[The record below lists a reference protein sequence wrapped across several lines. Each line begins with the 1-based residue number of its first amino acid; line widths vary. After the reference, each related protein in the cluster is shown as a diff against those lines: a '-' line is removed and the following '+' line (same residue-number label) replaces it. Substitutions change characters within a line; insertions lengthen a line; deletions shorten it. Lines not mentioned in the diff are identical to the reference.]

1 MKIVV
6 TGANG
11 NIGAHIVREL
21 LQRGQEVV
29 AYDRQPTSIHGPEVQ
44 YIRGDRRNAEQYIET
59 MQALKPDAA
68 FEMTC
73 FTAEDARVS
82 IQAFRGVQHFITA
95 STVCTYGKRF
105 ERMPIRECDT
115 FTPWTDYGIN
125 KHEADLVYQ
134 QAWKDEGFPVTM
146 MKPCTSYSEMS
157 GALRSF
163 ATEHTWIDRVKR
175 GKPILICG
183 DGDILHQYMHTR
195 DTARGFVGV
204 LGKQHCIG
212 QVYNVVQTGYTT
224 WAEYHRTA
232 MKVLGREVEMV
243 GLPLAQMME
252 LDAKRFVLAYEIFGQ
267 HTYVSNEKLLH
278 DVPEWRPEISLEEGL
293 RLTFEGMERRGT
305 IPDSSKVTWEDEII
319 AHIARFREGFSSLP
333 KM

>member
-21 LQRGQEVV
+21 LQRGHEVV

-115 FTPWTDYGIN
+115 FTHGQIM
-125 KHEADLVYQ
+125 VS
-134 QAWKDEGFPVTM
+134 
-146 MKPCTSYSEMS
+146 TSTRQTLCISRH
-157 GALRSF
+157 GR
-163 ATEHTWIDRVKR
+163 
-175 GKPILICG
+175 
-183 DGDILHQYMHTR
+183 TR
-195 DTARGFVGV
+195 DF
-204 LGKQHCIG
+204 
-212 QVYNVVQTGYTT
+212 
-224 WAEYHRTA
+224 
-232 MKVLGREVEMV
+232 
-243 GLPLAQMME
+243 P
-252 LDAKRFVLAYEIFGQ
+252 
-267 HTYVSNEKLLH
+267 S
-278 DVPEWRPEISLEEGL
+278 P
-293 RLTFEGMERRGT
+293 
-305 IPDSSKVTWEDEII
+305 
-319 AHIARFREGFSSLP
+319 
-333 KM
+333 